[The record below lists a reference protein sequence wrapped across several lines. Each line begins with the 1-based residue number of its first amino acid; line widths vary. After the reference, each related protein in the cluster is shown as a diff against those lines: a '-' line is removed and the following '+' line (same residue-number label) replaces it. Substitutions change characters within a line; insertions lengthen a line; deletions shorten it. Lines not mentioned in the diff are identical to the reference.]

1 MAQWYAVAFVMTFAR
16 WSISMVAAIGV
27 LAATIAGASIWLLL
41 TNPVTA
47 VNAVTSASQGDIR
60 PLFQA
65 LGSVLY
71 STLQGLFKYL

>member
-1 MAQWYAVAFVMTFAR
+1 
-16 WSISMVAAIGV
+16 MVAAVGV

-47 VNAVTSASQGDIR
+47 VNAVTSASQGDVA
-60 PLFQA
+60 PLMQA

-71 STLQGLFKYL
+71 EALQGLFKYL

>member
-1 MAQWYAVAFVMTFAR
+1 MTFAR
-16 WSISMVAAIGV
+16 WSISMVAAVGV

-47 VNAVTSASQGDIR
+47 VNAVTSASQGDVA
-60 PLFQA
+60 PLMQA

-71 STLQGLFKYL
+71 EALQGLFKYL